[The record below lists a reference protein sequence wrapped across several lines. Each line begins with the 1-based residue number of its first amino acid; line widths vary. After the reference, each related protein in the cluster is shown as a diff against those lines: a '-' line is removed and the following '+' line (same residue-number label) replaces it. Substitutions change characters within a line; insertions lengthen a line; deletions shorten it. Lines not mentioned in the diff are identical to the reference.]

1 MGLLHRFILA
11 SFCLMAAVL
20 MSSCRLQEART
31 GEQWFNHAWSGLA
44 GVDALTFQGKAALW
58 RGEQGVL
65 EQNLSYSGRLDDHHR
80 LTMRTVIAE
89 GGAGSKGSLLAS
101 GTHLG
106 GKYETKLVAQGRRWH
121 IVSDEESL
129 GKGLARLNPLEQ
141 LEHIRN
147 ARKSIKLESGA
158 ARGTKVLRIELDAAD
173 AQALIGSELEEEMK
187 QVRQKWESKLAKLQN
202 AERAKLASQSEQIWS
217 AGNKQLAEMLN
228 QAEIQAVYHLTVN
241 SKTGLPMRL
250 TSESR
255 IAYLSP
261 QGVPQQEML
270 RTDNRF
276 ADYK

>member
-1 MGLLHRFILA
+1 MVLLNRFILA
-11 SFCLMAAVL
+11 SFCLMAAAA
-20 MSSCRLQEART
+20 MSSCRLQETRS

-65 EQNLSYSGRLDDHHR
+65 EQNLSYNGRLDNHHR
-80 LTMRTVIAE
+80 LTMRTVIPE
-89 GGAGSKGSLLAS
+89 GES
-101 GTHLG
+101 G
-106 GKYETKLVAQGRRWH
+106 GKGGPLAAGTRAGEEYETKFVAQGRRWH
-121 IVSDEESL
+121 IESDEEML
-129 GKGLARLNPLEQ
+129 GRGLARLNPLEQ

-147 ARKSIKLESGA
+147 ARKSVKLESGA

-173 AQALIGSELEEEMK
+173 AQALIGGELEEEMK
-187 QVRQKWESKLAKLQN
+187 QVRQKWENKLAKLPS

-217 AGNKQLAEMLN
+217 AGDKQLAEMLN
-228 QAEIQAVYHLTVN
+228 QAEVQAVYHLTLS

-261 QGVPQQEML
+261 QGAPQQETL

-276 ADYK
+276 SDYK